1 MTHNFLRKKEIKNIK
16 SRYEIL
22 PMSQKKRER
31 KGKEILYR
39 KDVPPTNDV
48 TPRGGVYAAKNLR
61 LTNNND
67 IRHTELLPEGPN
79 IFDDSDNRCTCK
91 APEIDISRNG
101 NVNNEN
107 KHNTFGQFDNL
118 DPLFDFIL
126 YDGYTEYDILFL

>member
-1 MTHNFLRKKEIKNIK
+1 MAGE
-16 SRYEIL
+16 
-22 PMSQKKRER
+22 
-31 KGKEILYR
+31 
-39 KDVPPTNDV
+39 
-48 TPRGGVYAAKNLR
+48 
-61 LTNNND
+61 
-67 IRHTELLPEGPN
+67 
-79 IFDDSDNRCTCK
+79 CTCK